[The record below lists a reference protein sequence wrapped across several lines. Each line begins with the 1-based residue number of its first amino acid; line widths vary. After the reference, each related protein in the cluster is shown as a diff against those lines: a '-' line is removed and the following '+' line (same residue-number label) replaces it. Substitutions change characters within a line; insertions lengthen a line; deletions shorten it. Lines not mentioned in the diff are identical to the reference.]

1 MLNSLDTSSIGP
13 LWHIAHIPL
22 VEPGVIDT
30 SSNIAR
36 PRFCEVEAV
45 THEQRVVGVGRQTRV
60 PGRER
65 TGFDAVAGDT
75 GSAVASEGLFVEEA
89 TPLFEPF
96 RQTPE
101 SGCTLKLCGIAVERA
116 RVRCP
121 RFPTLCLDLQHP
133 PTHEDRGHEDDGEA
147 ELE

>member
-45 THEQRVVGVGRQTRV
+45 THEQRVVGVGRR
-60 PGRER
+60 RSLR
-65 TGFDAVAGDT
+65 RRGDT
-75 GSAVASEGLFVEEA
+75 
-89 TPLFEPF
+89 PLRTFSPN
-96 RQTPE
+96 T
-101 SGCTLKLCGIAVERA
+101 
-116 RVRCP
+116 
-121 RFPTLCLDLQHP
+121 
-133 PTHEDRGHEDDGEA
+133 
-147 ELE
+147 